1 MSKKFENT
9 LMQFGE
15 NLGIKGL
22 CFDKDNTCI
31 LLIDEIT
38 FSLQWKK
45 DLNRLLIYCPLQ
57 SIEDDCPKELLLS
70 LLEAN
75 CLGGGTHGLQLGLEK
90 DLRVFILSGST
101 DTENISLVELERFIQ
116 FFVDEARSWDER
128 LKEELTPK
136 KVPDEAT
143 VEAAMLRI

>member
-1 MSKKFENT
+1 MSEKFENT
-9 LMQFGE
+9 FMQFGE
-15 NLGIKGL
+15 NIGL
-22 CFDKDNTCI
+22 KELSFDKNNICI

-136 KVPDEAT
+136 KVLDEAT